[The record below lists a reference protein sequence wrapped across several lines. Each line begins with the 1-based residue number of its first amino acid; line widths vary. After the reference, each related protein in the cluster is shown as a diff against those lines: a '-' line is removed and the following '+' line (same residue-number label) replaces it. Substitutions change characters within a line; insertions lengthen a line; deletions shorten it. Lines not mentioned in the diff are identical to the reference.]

1 MKANTDKPRPGHQ
14 TGTVRAALYVR
25 ISSDREGAGLGVAR
39 QEEDCRALCGRL
51 GWQVADVYPDNDV
64 SAYSGK
70 KRPEWDRLNA
80 DISDGLVDAIAC
92 WHVDRLTR
100 SPRELE
106 DVIDLHDQHGIQLAT
121 CTGEIDLST
130 PTGRFIARALGA
142 AARHEAEHKAERQR
156 RQLRQAAQ
164 TGSPH
169 GGQRGYGYTPDRT
182 EVIEAEASVIRE
194 FARRALAGEPL
205 NEMAHDLNARG
216 IPTSTG
222 RAWSRSALK
231 LVLISARISGRREY
245 RPTDSYEPGHKPLL
259 GEITATGC
267 WPAIISVEESDRL
280 RALLTAPERT
290 KYARRSRRYLL
301 SGIFACGRCG
311 THMVG
316 REHYE
321 TGRPRYICQREAS
334 RPGCGR
340 ITVFTDLADTEAR
353 DRILTVLEHSPG
365 MLDRLLAKHQ
375 AHTTGPA
382 GEDPA
387 TVLREIDEQRD
398 ELAATWAAGEITRKE
413 WATAKRVLDDRAA
426 KISGRINRTAQA
438 RALAQFAALDG
449 DMWQSWEHPS
459 MTSSAHRALIRAC
472 VTRIVVQPASN
483 GSRWDPD
490 RIQPDWIA

>member
-1 MKANTDKPRPGHQ
+1 MKAMTGKPRSGQPAA
-14 TGTVRAALYVR
+14 TVRAAIYVR

-39 QEEDCRALCGRL
+39 QEEDCRALCERL
-51 GWQVADVYPDNDV
+51 GWQVTSVYADNDI

-80 DISDGLVDAIAC
+80 DIGDGLVDAIAC

-121 CTGEIDLST
+121 CTGDIDLST

-142 AARHEAEHKAERQR
+142 AARHESEHKAERQR

-164 TGSPH
+164 AGKAN
-169 GGQRGYGYTPDRT
+169 GGQRGYGYTADRSA
-182 EVIEAEASVIRE
+182 VIEAEAEVIRE
-194 FARRALAGEPL
+194 YARRALAGESL
-205 NEMAHDLNARG
+205 KEMANDLNARG
-216 IPTSTG
+216 IRTSTG
-222 RAWSRSALK
+222 RLWSRSALK

-245 RPTDSYEPGHKPLL
+245 TPTDSYEHGRKPLL
-259 GEITATGC
+259 GQITATGC
-267 WPAIISVEESDRL
+267 WPAIISETESDRL
-280 RALLTAPERT
+280 RALLTAPGRDRNPG
-290 KYARRSRRYLL
+290 RRSYRYLL

-311 THMVG
+311 CPMYG
-316 REHYE
+316 RPHE
-321 TGRPRYICQREAS
+321 GRPRYICVKAPG

-340 ITVFTDLADTEAR
+340 IAVFGDLAETEAR

-375 AHTTGPA
+375 ARSAGPA

-387 TVLREIDEQRD
+387 KVLREIDERRD
-398 ELAATWAAGEITRKE
+398 ELAAAWGAGEITRKE
-413 WATAKRVLDDRAA
+413 WATAKRALDDRAA
-426 KISGRINRTAQA
+426 KISSRINRTAQA

-449 DMWQSWEHPS
+449 DMWQRWEHPS
-459 MTSSAHRALIRAC
+459 MTSSAHRALIQAC
-472 VTRIVVQPASN
+472 VTSITVLPSSS
-483 GSRWDPD
+483 GTRWDPD
-490 RIQPDWIA
+490 RIHPDWIA

>member
-1 MKANTDKPRPGHQ
+1 MTQ
-14 TGTVRAALYVR
+14 TGRSGQETTSLRAAVYVR

-51 GWQVADVYPDNDV
+51 GWQIAGIYPDNDV

-70 KRPEWDRLNA
+70 KRPEWERLNA
-80 DISDGLVDAIAC
+80 DIRDGAVDAICC

-106 DVIDLHDQHGIQLAT
+106 DVIDLHDKHGIQLAT
-121 CTGEIDLST
+121 CTGDIDLST

-156 RQLRQAAQ
+156 RQLRQAAEA
-164 TGSPH
+164 GKPN
-169 GGQRGYGYTPDRT
+169 GGQRGYGYTDDRSQ
-182 EVIEAEASVIRE
+182 VIEAEAAVIRE
-194 FARRALAGEPL
+194 LARRALAGESL
-205 NEMAHDLNARG
+205 NELAKDLNARG
-216 IPTSTG
+216 IATSTG
-222 RAWSRSALK
+222 RAWSRTGLK

-245 RPTDSYEPGHKPLL
+245 RPTDSYEHGHKPPL

-267 WPAIISVEESDRL
+267 WPAIITVQDSDRL
-280 RALLTAPERT
+280 RALLTAPGRDNNPG
-290 KYARRSRRYLL
+290 RRSHRYLL
-301 SGIFACGRCG
+301 TGIFACGRCG
-311 THMVG
+311 RPMAGQPHD
-316 REHYE
+316 
-321 TGRPRYICQREAS
+321 GRPRYVCSKEPRQRS
-334 RPGCGR
+334 GCGR
-340 ITVFTDLADTEAR
+340 ITVFADLAETEAR
-353 DRILTVLEHSPG
+353 DRILAVLEHSPG
-365 MLDRLLAKHQ
+365 MVERLLAKHQ
-375 AHTTGPA
+375 DQAAGPG

-387 TVLREIDEQRD
+387 TVLRQIDEQRD
-398 ELAATWAAGEITRKE
+398 ELAAAWGAGEITRKE

-449 DMWQSWEHPS
+449 DMWQRWEHPS
-459 MTSSAHRALIRAC
+459 MTSSGHRALIQAC
-472 VTRIVVQPASN
+472 VTRITVQPASN

>member
-1 MKANTDKPRPGHQ
+1 MTQ
-14 TGTVRAALYVR
+14 TGRSGRETGPLRAAIYVR

-39 QEEDCRALCGRL
+39 QEEDCRALCDRL
-51 GWQVADVYPDNDV
+51 GWEVTDVYPDNDV

-70 KRPEWDRLNA
+70 KRPEWARLND
-80 DISDGLVDAIAC
+80 DIRDGVIDAIAC

-106 DVIDLHDQHGIQLAT
+106 DVIDLHDKHGVQLAT
-121 CTGEIDLST
+121 CTGDIDLSS

-169 GGQRGYGYTPDRT
+169 GGQRGYGYSHNRS
-182 EVIEAEASVIRE
+182 VIIEAEAEVIRE
-194 FARRALAGEPL
+194 FARRALAGESL

-216 IPTSTG
+216 IATSTG
-222 RAWSRSALK
+222 KAWSRQALR
-231 LVLISARISGRREY
+231 LVLISARISGRCEY
-245 RPTDSYEPGHKPLL
+245 SPTDSYEHGHKPLL

-267 WPAIISVEESDRL
+267 WPAIITVEESDRL
-280 RALLTAPERT
+280 RALLTAPGRDNNPG
-290 KYARRSRRYLL
+290 RRSHRYLL

-311 THMVG
+311 TPMAG
-316 REHYE
+316 RPQA
-321 TGRPRYICQREAS
+321 GRPRYICSKYLRQ

-340 ITVFTDLADTEAR
+340 IAVFADLAETEAR

-365 MLDRLLAKHQ
+365 MVERLLAKHQ
-375 AHTTGPA
+375 DQATGPD

-387 TVLREIDEQRD
+387 TVLRQIDEQRD
-398 ELAATWAAGEITRKE
+398 ELAAAWAAGEISRKE
-413 WATAKRVLDDRAA
+413 WATAKRVLDDRTA

-438 RALAQFAALDG
+438 RALAQFTALDG
-449 DMWQSWEHPS
+449 DMWQRWEHPS
-459 MTSSAHRALIRAC
+459 MTSSGHRALIQAC
-472 VTRIVVQPASN
+472 VTRITVQPASN

-490 RIQPDWIA
+490 RIQPDWIV